1 MTFLELRNLVL
12 YYLDDLQAGYF
23 TATQVNRWLNNAQE
37 SVQKKIIQAFED
49 LFIKCVQTTCVIG
62 QREYNLPDDFRKLN
76 RLQLILSGTTASTE
90 SVANLSYITRGE
102 EGSWDTNLGT
112 PCAFYFLNKQI
123 ILSPAPDTAKTL
135 RMDYTYRLANLSADG
150 DISEIPVE
158 YHELIAISAV
168 VDGLIK
174 DGRDPGTLLA
184 KKAMLEDELRK
195 DAEQRNISSP
205 RTIVYTGGDDYTGGD
220 IY

>member
-12 YYLDDLQAGYF
+12 YYLDDLDAGYF
-23 TATQVNRWLNNAQE
+23 TPVQVNRWLNNAQE
-37 SVQKKIIQAFED
+37 SVQKKVIQAFED
-49 LFIKCVQTTCVIG
+49 LFIKCVETTTVVG

-76 RLQLILSGTTASTE
+76 RLQLIQSGTTPQTE
-90 SVANLSYITRGE
+90 SLFDLLYITRGE
-102 EGSWDTNLGT
+102 ESNYLQNFGT
-112 PCAFYFLNKQI
+112 PQCFYFLNKQL
-123 ILSPAPDTAKTL
+123 ILTPAPDQAKTI
-135 RMDYTYRLANLSADG
+135 RMDYTYKIPDLSSDS
-150 DISEIPVE
+150 DVSEIPTE

-184 KKAMLEDELRK
+184 KKTMLEDELRK

-205 RTIVYTGGDDYTGGD
+205 RTVVQTQDDGDFGGFY
-220 IY
+220 